1 VTAREVGV
9 GRQRR
14 LSFTAF
20 SVLCAMVN
28 GHRYG
33 FDIMEAT
40 GLPSGTVYPV
50 LSRLERAGLVSSRWE
65 DEARATAEGRP
76 ARRYYEVSGAGS
88 AALREAADMLGR
100 VGGDRLSL
108 PSTGEAG

>member
-1 VTAREVGV
+1 M

-20 SVLCAMVN
+20 SVLYAMAN

-40 GLPSGTVYPV
+40 RFASGTVYPV
-50 LSRLERAGLVSSRWE
+50 LSRLERDGLVESSWE
-65 DEARATAEGRP
+65 DEKRARREGRP
-76 ARRYYEVSGAGS
+76 PRRYYEVSGEGQV
-88 AALREAADMLGR
+88 ALREAVQMLSGIA
-100 VGGDRLSL
+100 GDRLVVPAL
-108 PSTGEAG
+108 PGGGT

>member
-1 VTAREVGV
+1 M

-20 SVLCAMVN
+20 SVLYAMAN
-28 GHRYG
+28 GHPYG

-50 LSRLERAGLVSSRWE
+50 LSRLERDGLVKSRWE
-65 DEARATAEGRP
+65 DEDRAAEEGRP
-76 ARRYYEVSGAGS
+76 ARRYYEVSGDGV
-88 AALREAADMLGR
+88 AALREAIDMLSR
-100 VGGDRLSL
+100 IGGERLSV
-108 PSTGEAG
+108 PASGGGR